1 MRIFLDTAD
10 HRVAQKL
17 WSWGSFSGV
26 TTNPILLARAGVTV
40 EGAIAALARVTSGDL
55 FAQAV
60 GGTAAAL
67 ADDGARLCDLAP
79 GRMIVKIPTTSYGLE
94 AMRLLAGR
102 NVLTAA
108 TAIFRASQAVL
119 AARAGATWVIPFW
132 HRIAEAGGDPA
143 REVAEAAAFLER
155 MQSSGLRSRVLC
167 ASLRSADEAVAAL
180 RAGATAVTVGPEVAE
195 ALLADPG
202 TKAAV
207 DEFDRAGRVQ
217 LEE

>member
-10 HRVAQKL
+10 HHVARQL

-26 TTNPILLARAGVTV
+26 TTNPILLARAGISV
-40 EGAIAALARVTSGDL
+40 EDAMAELGRTTSGDL

-60 GGTAAAL
+60 GKTAAAL
-67 ADDGARLCDLAP
+67 ADDGARLAQLVP
-79 GRMIVKIPTTSYGLE
+79 GRIIVKIPTTPYGLE

-132 HRIAEAGGDPA
+132 HRIAEAGGDPV
-143 REVAEAAAFLER
+143 REVADSANFLER
-155 MQSSGLRSRVLC
+155 MLSSGLRARVLC
-167 ASLRSADEAVAAL
+167 ASLRTADEAVAAL
-180 RAGATAVTVGPEVAE
+180 RAGATGITVGPDVAH

-207 DEFDRAGRVQ
+207 EQFDQAAKVQ
-217 LEE
+217 VEE

>member
-10 HRVAQKL
+10 FRVARQL

-26 TTNPILLARAGVTV
+26 TTNPILLSRAGISVDDAMA
-40 EGAIAALARVTSGDL
+40 ELGRATSGDL

-60 GGTAAAL
+60 GKTAAAL
-67 ADDGARLCDLAP
+67 ADDGARLAQLVP
-79 GRMIVKIPTTSYGLE
+79 GRVIVKIPTTAYGLE
-94 AMRLLAGR
+94 AMRLLAGK

-143 REVAEAAAFLER
+143 REVGDAANFLER
-155 MQSSGLRSRVLC
+155 MLSSGLRARVLV
-167 ASLRSADEAVAAL
+167 ASLRTPEEAVAAL
-180 RAGATAVTVGPEVAE
+180 GAGAAAITVAPDVAHG
-195 ALLADPG
+195 LLADPG

-207 DEFDRAGRVQ
+207 EQFHQASKVQTDE
-217 LEE
+217 

>member
-10 HRVAQKL
+10 HRIAQKL

-26 TTNPILLARAGVTV
+26 TTNPILLARAGASV
-40 EGAIAALARVTSGDL
+40 EAAMADLGRATSGDL

-60 GGTAAAL
+60 GKTAQAL
-67 ADDGARLCDLAP
+67 ADDGARLAQLVP
-79 GRMIVKIPTTSYGLE
+79 GRIIVKIPTTPSGLE
-94 AMRLLAGR
+94 AMRLLSDK

-132 HRIAEAGGDPA
+132 HRIAETGGDPA
-143 REVAEAAAFLER
+143 REVADSANFLER
-155 MQSSGLRSRVLC
+155 MLSSGVRSRVLC

-180 RAGATAVTVGPEVAE
+180 RAGATGITVSPDVAA
-195 ALLADPG
+195 ALLVDPG
-202 TKAAV
+202 TQAAV
-207 DEFDRAGRVQ
+207 KQFDQAAKVQDDE
-217 LEE
+217 